1 MRAASAPP
9 EGLAGT
15 PVSVAQSLHQRL
27 GCAERLLGA
36 GARAAQAPRTAARF
50 TGIVIHCVYLPI
62 QALTLEG

>member
-1 MRAASAPP
+1 
-9 EGLAGT
+9 
-15 PVSVAQSLHQRL
+15 VSVAQSLHQRL